1 MNVRMKMIDGGVKG
15 DKRKEKSVEEY
26 IGWFQTSV
34 FPSVRTNGIV
44 RGRSGQT
51 VLSGR
56 CQL

>member
-1 MNVRMKMIDGGVKG
+1 MIDGCAEG
-15 DKRKEKSVEEY
+15 DERKDKSLEED

-34 FPSVRTNGIV
+34 FPSVRTNGMV
-44 RGRSGQT
+44 RGWSGQT